1 MKFYDT
7 SSLLLLK
14 ELDEEIAI
22 SSITLKE
29 LENIK
34 SSFNKDYNVKA
45 AARRVVNMLNNNPEK
60 HKVVIFQ
67 NKFLEPLEE
76 ADLLI
81 NDDMRILGC
90 ALNSGCDTF
99 VSNDNCLRIIASMFF
114 EKVEKVEIADDN
126 YLGYKEVV
134 LNDIEMA
141 NFYSNLANNSFELH
155 INEYINIYNLNNELV
170 DTLKWNGEKHI
181 PLKYDNCESR
191 MFGKIK
197 PKDIYQRMAIDS
209 MKNNQLTVLRGGQ
222 GCGKSI
228 LGLGYLFTLLESG
241 KIDKIIM
248 FVNPVAVRD
257 SCRFGFLPGD
267 LESKILGSQIGN
279 FLSSK
284 LGSLEAV
291 YQLIDSGKLV
301 FVAMADARGYDTT
314 GMSAGIYMTEAQNT
328 TIDMMKLILS
338 RIGEDTVCVIEGD
351 DKNQCDHS
359 SYDGSN
365 NGLKRVCE
373 VYSGEPYFGTVTL
386 QKCYRSVIAEK
397 ALEM

>member
-90 ALNSGCDTF
+90 ALNSGCDIF

-155 INEYINIYNLNNELV
+155 INEYVNIYNLNNELV
-170 DTLKWNGEKHI
+170 DTLKWNGERHENLSFHNFNSI
-181 PLKYDNCESR
+181 WL
-191 MFGKIK
+191 GQIK
-197 PKDIYQRMAIDS
+197 PMDAYQRMLCDS
-209 MKNNQLTVLRGGQ
+209 LCHNQLTMVGGPA
-222 GCGKSI
+222 GSGKTY
-228 LGLGYLFTLLESG
+228 LTLGYLFDQLDKN
-241 KIDKIIM
+241 KIDKIVI
-248 FVNPVAVRD
+248 FVNPVAARD
-257 SCRFGFLPGD
+257 TARLGFYPGTM
-267 LESKILGSQIGN
+267 LEKVLSTQAGHT
-279 FLSSK
+279 LSSK
-284 LGSLEAV
+284 LGGIEEVERLIADHMLEIIPAV
-291 YQLIDSGKLV
+291 
-301 FVAMADARGYDTT
+301 DARGYQ
-314 GMSAGIYMTEAQNT
+314 APPHCAIYMLEAQNLT
-328 TIDMMKLILS
+328 SDTLRMLLQRCS
-338 RIGEDTVCVIEGD
+338 EDTKIIIDGD
-351 DKNQCDHS
+351 RLEQLDIDAARNDNGMKKAS
-359 SYDGSN
+359 EVFRGSELF
-365 NGLKRVCE
+365 GQVDLKAIR
-373 VYSGEPYFGTVTL
+373 
-386 QKCYRSVIAEK
+386 RSKIA
-397 ALEM
+397 ALAELMK